1 MPVYYVKLLEL
12 QAIKKVSDKYYL
24 QVRLSFEKDHEIYLE
39 IDEFTAENL
48 MAVIQC
54 DGKYK
59 YRLSFNSSLDI
70 TQQQHVSLLTQTYL
84 EHSNKISFLCSEDY
98 TNILTTIKNIQHIND
113 LDNLAFVYKSL
124 EPIDEEHKKQ
134 ELTEDITAK
143 KYIHKF
149 PRISIAVLSAMFLI
163 SFGYLSNIYLN
174 RTVVNDKVLAQSI
187 QLNND
192 VDTEHIEKLY
202 STNNIVVQNVST
214 DQINIPF
221 IELDETITYSIEDG
235 TVALTFDDGP
245 SQYSMEIV
253 DVLKKYEVGGT
264 FFFIGQ
270 NVKKYPEHIKYVQ
283 SNGYSIGSHSLNHID
298 MPTTSY
304 ANQEKELVQSIELLE
319 EITNEEVTL
328 FRPPYGSFNKH
339 IKDLIHENQYKMV
352 LWNNDPEDW
361 KTRDADKIFDDIQ
374 NSQISGSIILLHESQ
389 AVVDALP
396 RIIEYLQ
403 QLDLKIVNLR

>member
-1 MPVYYVKLLEL
+1 
-12 QAIKKVSDKYYL
+12 
-24 QVRLSFEKDHEIYLE
+24 
-39 IDEFTAENL
+39 
-48 MAVIQC
+48 
-54 DGKYK
+54 
-59 YRLSFNSSLDI
+59 
-70 TQQQHVSLLTQTYL
+70 
-84 EHSNKISFLCSEDY
+84 
-98 TNILTTIKNIQHIND
+98 
-113 LDNLAFVYKSL
+113 
-124 EPIDEEHKKQ
+124 
-134 ELTEDITAK
+134 
-143 KYIHKF
+143 
-149 PRISIAVLSAMFLI
+149 MFLI
-163 SFGYLSNIYLN
+163 NAISNIYLN

-253 DVLKKYEVGGT
+253 DMLKKYEVGGT

-270 NVKKYPEHIKYVQ
+270 NIKKYPEHVKYVQ

-403 QLDLKIVNLR
+403 QLDLKIVNLK

>member
-12 QAIKKVSDKYYL
+12 QNIKKVSDKYYL

-270 NVKKYPEHIKYVQ
+270 NVKKYPEHIKYAQ

-304 ANQEKELVQSIELLE
+304 ANQKNELVQSIELLE

-361 KTRDADKIFDDIQ
+361 KTRDADKIFDDIH
-374 NSQISGSIILLHESQ
+374 NSQVSGSIILFHESQ

-403 QLDLKIVNLR
+403 QLDLKIVNLK